1 MKNKQQMPERAERN
15 KNMDETTKTEG
26 STTINQY
33 PNNNGWGGPWGGGW
47 GGYGYPVA
55 VPAYGY
61 GNGFGGFGDMLRGF
75 GGNINIGRGGGMAG
89 TALGLGIGALTAV
102 LAPAII
108 GRNGLFGGDHHCHDD
123 FVTQRELTLVE
134 KNNTLAAE
142 NGQLKAQIYTD
153 NKTDSV
159 IKTLVEWRQRQELI
173 DNTAA
178 AEIAALKQEN
188 ANMKAQ
194 LGSML
199 GTYITPQT
207 FAPSQAVYSQIT
219 AAQAAKTA
227 TASGS

>member
-1 MKNKQQMPERAERN
+1 
-15 KNMDETTKTEG
+15 MDETTKTEG

-61 GNGFGGFGDMLRGF
+61 GNGFGGGFGDLMRGF
-75 GGNINIGRGGGMAG
+75 GGNINIGRGGN
-89 TALGLGIGALTAV
+89 ALGVVGTVLGAVALGAPL
-102 LAPAII
+102 LR
-108 GRNGLFGGDHHCHDD
+108 GGLFGGPGNGGPNCD
-123 FVTQRELTLVE
+123 FVTQRELSLVRE
-134 KNNTLAAE
+134 NGNLAAE

-173 DNTAA
+173 DTQVA
-178 AEIAALKQEN
+178 AEVATLKQEN

-199 GTYITPQT
+199 GTYITPNVML
-207 FAPSQAVYSQIT
+207 PSQAVATQIASKTTT
-219 AAQAAKTA
+219 AAA
-227 TASGS
+227 GS

>member
-1 MKNKQQMPERAERN
+1 
-15 KNMDETTKTEG
+15 MDETTKTEG

-61 GNGFGGFGDMLRGF
+61 GNGFGGGFGDLMRGF
-75 GGNINIGRGGGMAG
+75 GGNINIGRGGN
-89 TALGLGIGALTAV
+89 ALGVVGTVLGAVALGAPL
-102 LAPAII
+102 LR
-108 GRNGLFGGDHHCHDD
+108 GGLFGGPGNGGPGCD
-123 FVTQRELTLVE
+123 FVTQRELSLVRE
-134 KNNTLAAE
+134 NGNLAAE

-173 DNTAA
+173 DTQVA
-178 AEIAALKQEN
+178 AEVATLKQEN

-199 GTYITPQT
+199 GTYITPNVML
-207 FAPSQAVYSQIT
+207 PSQAVATQI
-219 AAQAAKTA
+219 AAKTT

>member
-1 MKNKQQMPERAERN
+1 
-15 KNMDETTKTEG
+15 MDETTKTEG

-61 GNGFGGFGDMLRGF
+61 GNGFGGGFGDLMRGF
-75 GGNINIGRGGGMAG
+75 GGNINIGRGGN
-89 TALGLGIGALTAV
+89 ALGVVGTVLGAVALGAPLLRGA
-102 LAPAII
+102 
-108 GRNGLFGGDHHCHDD
+108 FGGPGFGGGPGGPGCD
-123 FVTQRELTLVE
+123 FVTQRELGLVE
-134 KNNTLAAE
+134 KNNSLLAE

-153 NKTDSV
+153 NKTDEV

-199 GTYITPQT
+199 GTYITPNVML
-207 FAPSQAVYSQIT
+207 PSQAVATQIQ
-219 AAQAAKTA
+219 AAQTAKTT

>member
-1 MKNKQQMPERAERN
+1 
-15 KNMDETTKTEG
+15 MDETTKTEG

-61 GNGFGGFGDMLRGF
+61 GNGFGGGFGDLMRGF
-75 GGNINIGRGGGMAG
+75 GGNINIGGGRGLAATG
-89 TALGLGIGALTAV
+89 TALGATALGLVGLG
-102 LAPAII
+102 LL
-108 GRNGLFGGDHHCHDD
+108 GRNGGIFGNDHHCHDD
-123 FVTQRELTLVE
+123 FVTQRELSLVRE
-134 KNNTLAAE
+134 NGALQGE

-153 NKTDSV
+153 NKIDGV
-159 IKTLVEWRQRQELI
+159 VKTLVEWRQRQELI
-173 DNTAA
+173 DTQTAA
-178 AEIAALKQEN
+178 DVATLKAQNAALQ
-188 ANMKAQ
+188 AQ

-207 FAPSQAVYSQIT
+207 FAPSQAVYSQL
-219 AAQAAKTA
+219 QAAKTA

>member
-1 MKNKQQMPERAERN
+1 
-15 KNMDETTKTEG
+15 MDETTKTEG

-61 GNGFGGFGDMLRGF
+61 GGGFGGFGDLMRGF
-75 GGNINIGRGGGMAG
+75 GGNINIGRGGN
-89 TALGLGIGALTAV
+89 ALGVVGTVLGAVALGAPL
-102 LAPAII
+102 LR
-108 GRNGLFGGDHHCHDD
+108 GGLFGGDHHCHDD
-123 FVTQRELTLVE
+123 FVTQRELGLVRE
-134 KNNTLAAE
+134 NGTLAAE

-173 DNTAA
+173 DTQVS
-178 AEIAALKQEN
+178 AEVAALKQEN

-207 FAPSQAVYSQIT
+207 FAPSQAVYAQIT
-219 AAQAAKTA
+219 AAQAAKT
-227 TASGS
+227 TGSGS

>member
-1 MKNKQQMPERAERN
+1 
-15 KNMDETTKTEG
+15 MDETTKTEG

-61 GNGFGGFGDMLRGF
+61 GYGNGFGDLMRGF
-75 GGNINIGRGGGMAG
+75 GGNINIGRGGN
-89 TALGLGIGALTAV
+89 ALGVVGTVLGAVALGV
-102 LAPAII
+102 PLLR
-108 GRNGLFGGDHHCHDD
+108 GGLFGGPGNGGPGCD
-123 FVTQRELTLVE
+123 FVTQRELTLVRE
-134 KNNTLAAE
+134 NGNLAAE

-173 DNTAA
+173 DTQVA
-178 AEIAALKQEN
+178 AEVATLKQEN

-199 GTYITPQT
+199 GTYITPNVML
-207 FAPSQAVYSQIT
+207 PSQAVATQIT
-219 AAQAAKTA
+219 AAQAAKT
-227 TASGS
+227 TPASGS

>member
-1 MKNKQQMPERAERN
+1 
-15 KNMDETTKTEG
+15 MDETTKTEG

-55 VPAYGY
+55 VPAYGGY
-61 GNGFGGFGDMLRGF
+61 GNGFGDLMRGF
-75 GGNINIGRGGGMAG
+75 GGNINIGRGGN
-89 TALGLGIGALTAV
+89 ALGVVGTVLGAVALGAPLLRGA
-102 LAPAII
+102 
-108 GRNGLFGGDHHCHDD
+108 FGGPGFGNGTPCCD
-123 FVTQRELTLVE
+123 FVTQRELGLVE

-153 NKTDSV
+153 NKIDGV
-159 IKTLVEWRQRQELI
+159 VKTLVEWRQRQELI
-173 DNTAA
+173 DTQTAA
-178 AEIAALKQEN
+178 DVGALKAEN
-188 ANMKAQ
+188 ANLKAT

-207 FAPSQAVYSQIT
+207 FAPSQAVYSQL
-219 AAQAAKTA
+219 QAAKTA

>member
-1 MKNKQQMPERAERN
+1 
-15 KNMDETTKTEG
+15 MDETTKTEG

-61 GNGFGGFGDMLRGF
+61 GNGFGDMLRGF
-75 GGNINIGRGGGMAG
+75 GGNINIGRGGN
-89 TALGLGIGALTAV
+89 ALGVVGTVLGAVALGAPL
-102 LAPAII
+102 LR
-108 GRNGLFGGDHHCHDD
+108 GGLFGGPGNGGPGCD
-123 FVTQRELTLVE
+123 FVTQRELSLVRE
-134 KNNTLAAE
+134 NGNLAAE

-199 GTYITPQT
+199 GTYITPNVML
-207 FAPSQAVYSQIT
+207 PSQAVATQIQ
-219 AAQAAKTA
+219 AAQTAKT
-227 TASGS
+227 TPASGS

>member
-1 MKNKQQMPERAERN
+1 
-15 KNMDETTKTEG
+15 MDETTKTEG

-33 PNNNGWGGPWGGGW
+33 PNNPGWGYGGPGGW

-55 VPAYGY
+55 VPAYGGY
-61 GNGFGGFGDMLRGF
+61 GYGGSGFGDLMRGF
-75 GGNINIGRGGGMAG
+75 GGNINIGRGGN
-89 TALGLGIGALTAV
+89 ALGVVGTVLGAVALGAPLLRGA
-102 LAPAII
+102 
-108 GRNGLFGGDHHCHDD
+108 FGGPGFGNGAPCCD
-123 FVTQRELTLVE
+123 FVTQRELSLVRE
-134 KNNTLAAE
+134 NGTLAAE

-199 GTYITPQT
+199 GTYIQPNVML
-207 FAPSQAVYSQIT
+207 PSQAVATQIT
-219 AAQAAKTA
+219 AAKIAA
-227 TASGS
+227 ASGS

>member
-1 MKNKQQMPERAERN
+1 
-15 KNMDETTKTEG
+15 MDETTKTEG

-61 GNGFGGFGDMLRGF
+61 NNGFGGGFGDMLRGF
-75 GGNINIGRGGGMAG
+75 GGNINFGGGRGLAATG
-89 TALGLGIGALTAV
+89 TALGATALGLVGLG
-102 LAPAII
+102 LL
-108 GRNGLFGGDHHCHDD
+108 GRNGGLFGNGGHCHED
-123 FVTQRELTLVE
+123 FVTQRELGLVRE
-134 KNNTLAAE
+134 NGTLAAE

-207 FAPSQAVYSQIT
+207 FAPSQAVYAQIT
-219 AAQAAKTA
+219 SAQASKTTSA
-227 TASGS
+227 AGS

>member
-1 MKNKQQMPERAERN
+1 
-15 KNMDETTKTEG
+15 MDETTKTEG

-61 GNGFGGFGDMLRGF
+61 GNGGFGDLMRGF
-75 GGNINIGRGGGMAG
+75 GGNINIGRGGN
-89 TALGLGIGALTAV
+89 ALGVVGTVLGAVALGAPL
-102 LAPAII
+102 LR
-108 GRNGLFGGDHHCHDD
+108 GGLFGGPGNGGPGCD
-123 FVTQRELTLVE
+123 FVTQRELSLVRE
-134 KNNTLAAE
+134 NGNLAAE

-173 DNTAA
+173 DTQVA
-178 AEIAALKQEN
+178 AEVATLKQEN

-199 GTYITPQT
+199 GTYITPNVML
-207 FAPSQAVYSQIT
+207 PSQAVATQI
-219 AAQAAKTA
+219 AAKTT

>member
-1 MKNKQQMPERAERN
+1 
-15 KNMDETTKTEG
+15 MDETTKTEG

-33 PNNNGWGGPWGGGW
+33 PNNSGWGFGGPGGW

-61 GNGFGGFGDMLRGF
+61 GNGGGFGDLMRGF
-75 GGNINIGRGGGMAG
+75 GGNINFGGGRGLAATG
-89 TALGLGIGALTAV
+89 TALGATALGLVGIGL
-102 LAPAII
+102 LA
-108 GRNGLFGGDHHCHDD
+108 RNGGLFGNGGHHCHDD
-123 FVTQRELTLVE
+123 FVTQRELGLVE

-199 GTYITPQT
+199 GTYITPNVML
-207 FAPSQAVYSQIT
+207 PSQAVATQI
-219 AAQAAKTA
+219 ASAKTT

>member
-1 MKNKQQMPERAERN
+1 
-15 KNMDETTKTEG
+15 MDETTKTEG

-61 GNGFGGFGDMLRGF
+61 GNGFGGGFGDMLRGF
-75 GGNINIGRGGGMAG
+75 GGNINIGRGGN
-89 TALGLGIGALTAV
+89 ALGVVGTVLGAVALGAPL
-102 LAPAII
+102 LR
-108 GRNGLFGGDHHCHDD
+108 GGLFGGPGNGGPGCD
-123 FVTQRELTLVE
+123 FVTQRELSLVRE
-134 KNNTLAAE
+134 NGNLAAE

-199 GTYITPQT
+199 GTYITPNVML
-207 FAPSQAVYSQIT
+207 PSQAVATQIT
-219 AAQAAKTA
+219 TAQAAKT
-227 TASGS
+227 TPASGS

>member
-1 MKNKQQMPERAERN
+1 
-15 KNMDETTKTEG
+15 MDETTKTEG

-61 GNGFGGFGDMLRGF
+61 GGFGDLMRGF
-75 GGNINIGRGGGMAG
+75 GGNINIGRGGN
-89 TALGLGIGALTAV
+89 ALGVVGTVLGAVALGAPL
-102 LAPAII
+102 LR
-108 GRNGLFGGDHHCHDD
+108 GGLFGGPGNGGPGCD
-123 FVTQRELTLVE
+123 FVTQRELSLVRE
-134 KNNTLAAE
+134 NGNLAAE

-173 DNTAA
+173 DTQVA
-178 AEIAALKQEN
+178 AEVATLKQEN

-194 LGSML
+194 LASML
-199 GTYITPQT
+199 GTYITPNVML
-207 FAPSQAVYSQIT
+207 PSQAVATQI
-219 AAQAAKTA
+219 AAKTT

>member
-1 MKNKQQMPERAERN
+1 
-15 KNMDETTKTEG
+15 MDETTTTEG

-61 GNGFGGFGDMLRGF
+61 GNGFGGGFGDLMRGF
-75 GGNINIGRGGGMAG
+75 GGNINIGRGGN
-89 TALGLGIGALTAV
+89 ALGVVGTVLGAVALGV
-102 LAPAII
+102 PLLR
-108 GRNGLFGGDHHCHDD
+108 GGLFGGPGNGGPGCD
-123 FVTQRELTLVE
+123 FVTQRELSLVRE
-134 KNNTLAAE
+134 NGNLAAE

-173 DNTAA
+173 DTQVA
-178 AEIAALKQEN
+178 AEVATLKQEN

-199 GTYITPQT
+199 GTYITPNVML
-207 FAPSQAVYSQIT
+207 PSQAVATQIASKTTT
-219 AAQAAKTA
+219 A
-227 TASGS
+227 ASGS

>member
-1 MKNKQQMPERAERN
+1 
-15 KNMDETTKTEG
+15 MDETTKTEG

-61 GNGFGGFGDMLRGF
+61 GNGFGGGFGGLDGLMRGF
-75 GGNINIGRGGGMAG
+75 GGNINFGGGRGLAATG
-89 TALGLGIGALTAV
+89 TALGATALGLVGIGL
-102 LAPAII
+102 LA
-108 GRNGLFGGDHHCHDD
+108 RNGGLFGNGGHHCHDD

-153 NKTDSV
+153 NKTDAV

-207 FAPSQAVYSQIT
+207 FAPSQAVYAQIT
-219 AAQAAKTA
+219 AAQAAKA
-227 TASGS
+227 TGSGS

>member
-1 MKNKQQMPERAERN
+1 
-15 KNMDETTKTEG
+15 MDETTKTEG

-61 GNGFGGFGDMLRGF
+61 GNGFGGGFGDLMRGF

-102 LAPAII
+102 LAPAIL
-108 GRNGLFGGDHHCHDD
+108 GRNGLFGGGNHCHDD
-123 FVTQRELTLVE
+123 FVTQRELTLVRE
-134 KNNTLAAE
+134 NGTLAAE

-178 AEIAALKQEN
+178 ADIAALKQEN

-199 GTYITPQT
+199 GTYITPNVML
-207 FAPSQAVYSQIT
+207 PSQAVATQIT
-219 AAQAAKTA
+219 SKTTTA
-227 TASGS
+227 ASGS

>member
-1 MKNKQQMPERAERN
+1 VGTVLGAVALGAPLLRGAF
-15 KNMDETTKTEG
+15 
-26 STTINQY
+26 
-33 PNNNGWGGPWGGGW
+33 GGP
-47 GGYGYPVA
+47 
-55 VPAYGY
+55 
-61 GNGFGGFGDMLRGF
+61 GFGGGP
-75 GGNINIGRGGGMAG
+75 GGPG
-89 TALGLGIGALTAV
+89 
-102 LAPAII
+102 
-108 GRNGLFGGDHHCHDD
+108 CD
-123 FVTQRELTLVE
+123 FVTQRELGLVE

-153 NKTDSV
+153 NKTDEV

-207 FAPSQAVYSQIT
+207 FAPSQAVYAQIT
-219 AAQAAKTA
+219 AAQASKTTSA
-227 TASGS
+227 ASS